1 MAPAAD
7 SMALGRAALS
17 EARWA
22 DARAS
27 FEAAYAVEP
36 DSAEVLDGLSEA
48 RWWLGEWHESRELR
62 ERAFAR
68 HRANDS
74 RAAAARAAIWLA
86 NEYLLAA
93 GNRAAWNGW
102 LERAAGLLEGLPAC
116 VEHGWLWFSR
126 GRRID
131 DPTEMAAACSQ
142 ALELARRLGDVDL
155 EIVALSQ
162 VGRALVA
169 QGRSTEGFARLDEAM
184 AAVNA
189 GEQRSH
195 FTVAEACCNM
205 LTTCEGAADM
215 ERLAQW
221 CRVTD
226 EVSRRFNGLTMYS
239 FCRLNH
245 ASVLLAQ
252 GRFVDAEQELLAGI
266 EMALRGYPTF
276 AATLQA
282 KLAEVRLAQGRL
294 EEAQEFLVG
303 HEDQAASVRPLA
315 KLWLYRGEAEPAR
328 NLLLRRLSLVG
339 RDSMQAAP
347 LHALLVEAQLAL
359 GDVNAAE
366 AAAKELSSLAAA
378 TERSACLAVSDL
390 ALGSVASARHDARA
404 WVHFGA
410 ALERFVTLEMP
421 FEAARA
427 RLGMAR
433 ALAESDAHG
442 ARDMARRAWA
452 DFERLGA
459 ARELDRASE
468 LLRELGVAMGPGR
481 RSEGLLSEREAEVLD
496 CLRFGASNVEI
507 GKRLFISPKTVEHHV
522 SKILGKLGLKSRA
535 AAAAYASKQSR
546 PESDAK

>member
-1 MAPAAD
+1 MASALD
-7 SMALGRAALS
+7 SIALGRAALF

-22 DARAS
+22 DARAC
-27 FEAAYAVEP
+27 FEAASALEP
-36 DSAEVLDGLSEA
+36 DSPDVLDGLSEA
-48 RWWLGEWHESRELR
+48 RWWLGEWHESREIR

-68 HRANDS
+68 HRANGA
-74 RAAAARAAIWLA
+74 RAEAARAAIWLA
-86 NEYLLAA
+86 NEYLIAA

-102 LERAAGLLEGLPAC
+102 LERAAGLLEGLEPC
-116 VEHGWLWFSR
+116 IEHGWLWFSR
-126 GRRID
+126 GRRLE
-131 DPTEMAAACSQ
+131 DPTQMATTCGE
-142 ALELARRLGDVDL
+142 ALDLARRLGDVDL

-169 QGRSTEGFARLDEAM
+169 QGRATEGFARLDEAM

-205 LTTCEGAADM
+205 LTTCEGAAEM

-226 EVSRRFNGLTMYS
+226 DVSRRFNGLTMYS

-252 GRFVDAEQELLAGI
+252 GRFVDAEQELLVGL
-266 EMALRGYPTF
+266 EMTLRGYP
-276 AATLQA
+276 AAAVALQA
-282 KLAEVRLAQGRL
+282 KLAELRLAQGRL
-294 EEAQEFLVG
+294 DEAQEFLAG
-303 HEDQAASVRPLA
+303 HEDKAVSVRPLA

-328 NLLLRRLSLVG
+328 NLLLRRLSLVSS
-339 RDSMQAAP
+339 DSMQAAP
-347 LHALLVEAQLAL
+347 LHALLVETKLAL
-359 GDVNAAE
+359 GDVSGAE
-366 AAAKELSSLAAA
+366 ESAKELVSLALA
-378 TERSACLAVSDL
+378 TERAAWRAGGDY
-390 ALGSVASARHDARA
+390 ALGLVASAQQEPRA
-404 WVHFGA
+404 WVHFEA
-410 ALERFVTLEMP
+410 ALERFVALEMP
-421 FEAARA
+421 LEAARA

-433 ALAESDAHG
+433 ALSQSDAHG
-442 ARDMARRAWA
+442 AREMARRAWG

-459 ARELDRASE
+459 ARELDRAGE

-481 RSEGLLSEREAEVLD
+481 RSEGLLSERESEVLD
-496 CLRFGASNVEI
+496 CLRFGASNAEI

-522 SKILGKLGLKSRA
+522 SKILGKLGLKTRA
-535 AAAAYASKQSR
+535 AAAAYASKQGR

>member
-1 MAPAAD
+1 MASATD
-7 SMALGRAALS
+7 SIALGRAALAD
-17 EARWA
+17 ARWA
-22 DARAS
+22 DAREC
-27 FEAAYAVEP
+27 FEAASALEP
-36 DSAEVLDGLSEA
+36 DSPEVLDGLSEA
-48 RWWLGEWHESRELR
+48 RWWLGEWHESREIR

-68 HRANDS
+68 YRANGA
-74 RAAAARAAIWLA
+74 RAEAARAAIWLA

-102 LERAAGLLEGLPAC
+102 LERAAGLLDGLPPC
-116 VEHGWLWFSR
+116 IEHGWLWFAR
-126 GRRID
+126 GRRLD
-131 DPTEMAAACSQ
+131 DPTQMAASCGE
-142 ALELARRLGDVDL
+142 ALELARRLGDTDL

-169 QGRSTEGFARLDEAM
+169 QGRATEGFARLDEAM

-205 LTTCEGAADM
+205 LTTCEGAAEM

-226 EVSRRFNGLTMYS
+226 DVSRRFNGLTMYS

-266 EMALRGYPTF
+266 EMAMRGYPAF
-276 AATLQA
+276 AVSLQA
-282 KLAEVRLAQGRL
+282 KLSEVRLAQGRL
-294 EEAQEFLVG
+294 DEARELLAG
-303 HEDQAASVRPLA
+303 HEDNALSVRPLA
-315 KLWLYRGEAEPAR
+315 KLWLARGEAEQAR
-328 NLLLRRLSLVG
+328 NLLVRRLSLVS

-347 LHALLVEAQLAL
+347 LLALLVEAKLAL
-359 GDVNAAE
+359 GDIAGAE
-366 AAAKELSSLAAA
+366 EAA
-378 TERSACLAVSDL
+378 TELMSLATATERAACQGAGDY
-390 ALGSVASARHDARA
+390 ALGLVASARQEPRA
-404 WVHFGA
+404 WVHFEA
-410 ALERFVTLEMP
+410 ALERFVALEMP

-433 ALAESDAHG
+433 ALAKSDPQG
-442 ARDMARRAWA
+442 APDMARRAWA

-496 CLRFGASNVEI
+496 CLRFGASNAEI

-522 SKILGKLGLKSRA
+522 SKILGKLGLKTRA

-546 PESDAK
+546 SESDAK

>member
-1 MAPAAD
+1 MASVSD
-7 SMALGRAALS
+7 SIALGRAALS

-27 FEAAYAVEP
+27 FEAADAVEP

-62 ERAFAR
+62 ERAFTR
-68 HRANDS
+68 HRATNA
-74 RAAAARAAIWLA
+74 RAPAARAAIWLA

-93 GNRAAWNGW
+93 GNRGAWNGW
-102 LERAAGLLEGLPAC
+102 LTRAAGLLEGLPPC

-126 GRRID
+126 GRRLD
-131 DPTEMAAACSQ
+131 DPTEMAATCGE

-169 QGRSTEGFARLDEAM
+169 QGRATEGFARLDEAM

-205 LTTCEGAADM
+205 LTTCEGAAEM

-226 EVSRRFNGLTMYS
+226 DVSRRFNGLTMYS

-266 EMALRGYPTF
+266 DMALRGYPTF

-294 EEAQEFLVG
+294 DEAAEFLAG
-303 HEDQAASVRPLA
+303 HEDKAFSVRALG

-328 NLLLRRLSLVG
+328 QLLLRRLSLVS

-347 LHALLVEAQLAL
+347 LHALLVEVQLAL
-359 GDVNAAE
+359 GDVAGAEVAAQ
-366 AAAKELSSLAAA
+366 ELASLAAQ
-378 TERSACLAVSDL
+378 TERAACQAAADY
-390 ALGSVASARHDARA
+390 ACGMVASAQHDARA
-404 WVHFGA
+404 WVRFEA
-410 ALERFVTLEMP
+410 AFERFVTLEMP

-433 ALAESDAHG
+433 ALAESDPQG
-442 ARDMARRAWA
+442 AREVARRAWV

-459 ARELDRASE
+459 ARELDRAGE

-481 RSEGLLSEREAEVLD
+481 RSEGLLSERETEVLD
-496 CLRFGASNVEI
+496 CLRFGASNV
-507 GKRLFISPKTVEHHV
+507 
-522 SKILGKLGLKSRA
+522 
-535 AAAAYASKQSR
+535 
-546 PESDAK
+546 